1 MEFSVAELIAIG
13 ALILNLIIYF
23 SRVPT
28 RKDLSDLRTELRNEI
43 GGLRSEIGD
52 VRNELRNEIG
62 GLRSEIGDLRTE
74 LRSEIGE
81 LRSEIGDVRN
91 ELRNEITESRSE
103 MNVRF
108 SKLDEAFTNHLM
120 FMHSDSRQTPTQ
132 GEDK

>member
-1 MEFSVAELIAIG
+1 MEFSAAELIAIG
-13 ALILNLIIYF
+13 ALILNVIIYF

-28 RKDLSDLRTELRNEI
+28 RKDLSDLRNELRNEI

-62 GLRSEIGDLRTE
+62 
-74 LRSEIGE
+74 E

-91 ELRNEITESRSE
+91 ELRNEIGELRSE

-120 FMHSDSRQTPTQ
+120 FMHTDSRQTPTQ
-132 GEDK
+132 GETE